1 MFAVIPAYNT
11 MLFSVFL
18 QCQLVFFQVGADGT
32 MVSFYCLSTLFA
44 PDPFSLGF
52 QAAECPLVIFDG
64 QSVILSHVDL
74 ERFLGMERACKQRY
88 QSNRAFYELSIIS
101 IIILP
106 AAHLENW
113 QAYSQPENQGLVP
126 SVGQPVST
134 SAAILFVGNDH
145 FSMFSESEIKYFF
158 KKCSLVS

>member
-1 MFAVIPAYNT
+1 
-11 MLFSVFL
+11 
-18 QCQLVFFQVGADGT
+18 
-32 MVSFYCLSTLFA
+32 MVSFDCLSTLFA

-52 QAAECPLVIFDG
+52 HAAECPLVIFDG

-88 QSNRAFYELSIIS
+88 QSNRASYVLS

-113 QAYSQPENQGLVP
+113 QVYSQPENQGLVP

-134 SAAILFVGNDH
+134 SAAISFVGNDH
-145 FSMFSESEIKYFF
+145 FLMFSESVIKYFF
-158 KKCSLVS
+158 KSILFNIS